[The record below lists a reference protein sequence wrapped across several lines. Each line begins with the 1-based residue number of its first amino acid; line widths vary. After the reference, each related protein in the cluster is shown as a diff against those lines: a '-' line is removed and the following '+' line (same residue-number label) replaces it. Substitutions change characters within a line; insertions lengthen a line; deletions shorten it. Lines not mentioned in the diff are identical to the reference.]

1 MSVPSTATPNVPRD
15 MLCGAGNPLPMG
27 PRPWGRL
34 LRAKPAVGA
43 ARPRCRPP
51 FSPLWPSPASGS
63 HPLGSGGATAPPLGW
78 RSPGCYGRA
87 SPSRRA
93 LPTGGGRCCTRCCC
107 HAAAQ
112 TAGRGRG
119 ATPAPRHP
127 GAERGSPSNKR
138 CCGPSGSTSCV
149 RGVCVFI
156 YRAEVSQNRRKGGLG
171 LLQYVKQAETEH
183 KGKLSASA
191 GARSGCDL
199 WPERKTLSKFIADRC
214 HNNKVRSVL

>member
-15 MLCGAGNPLPMG
+15 TLCGAGNPLPMG

-43 ARPRCRPP
+43 ARPRCCPP

-63 HPLGSGGATAPPLGW
+63 HPLGSGGAAAPPLGW
-78 RSPGCYGRA
+78 RPPGCYGRA

-93 LPTGGGRCCTRCCC
+93 LPTGGGRCCTRCRC

-156 YRAEVSQNRRKGGLG
+156 YRAAEPRCPKTGGRVGWGCCSTSNRQRLSTKESFQPQRGHGAAATYG
-171 LLQYVKQAETEH
+171 QR
-183 KGKLSASA
+183 GK
-191 GARSGCDL
+191 R
-199 WPERKTLSKFIADRC
+199 
-214 HNNKVRSVL
+214 